1 MSNDPSPGSG
11 PSLRRRWLR
20 DDCAPALQVIRAK
33 VMPIR
38 AHLSEYTAFEPE
50 EIIAMSTA
58 FELACADLHVFADD
72 QRGRDI
78 IAARIIDLARSSG
91 VIDAAA
97 LHKRV
102 VLEARVGA

>member
-1 MSNDPSPGSG
+1 MTGAS
-11 PSLRRRWLR
+11 
-20 DDCAPALQVIRAK
+20 

-50 EIIAMSTA
+50 QIIAMSTA
-58 FELACADLHVFADD
+58 FELSCTDLQVFAGD

-78 IAARIIDLARSSG
+78 IATRIIDLARSG

-102 VLEARVGA
+102 VLEARVSA